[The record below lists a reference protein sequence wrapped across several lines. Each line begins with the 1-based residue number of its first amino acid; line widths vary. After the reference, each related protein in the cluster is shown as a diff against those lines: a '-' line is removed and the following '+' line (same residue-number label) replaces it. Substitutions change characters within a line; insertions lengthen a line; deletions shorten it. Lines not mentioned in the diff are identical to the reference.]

1 MQRRKTL
8 VNNWTAGYSGMTRE
22 LAKDIL
28 DRHGLGM
35 SARAEELSLE
45 MWLELA
51 KEPLFLIEEKGDR
64 RDGEDFDVESE

>member
-8 VNNWTAGYSGMTRE
+8 VNNWTAGYPGMTRE
-22 LAKDIL
+22 LAQDIL

-45 MWLELA
+45 MWLDLA